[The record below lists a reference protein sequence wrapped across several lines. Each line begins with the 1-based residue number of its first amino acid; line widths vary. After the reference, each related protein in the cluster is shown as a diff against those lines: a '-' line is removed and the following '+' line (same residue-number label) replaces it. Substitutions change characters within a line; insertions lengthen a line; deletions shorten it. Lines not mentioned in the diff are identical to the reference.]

1 MAVLLIISHPS
12 SMITLHE
19 NEQILLILHRHWFV
33 FALQATAVVVAALF
47 PFFLFPIVPIGAALF
62 WFLAVIY
69 WLFIL
74 AFLLIAWIEY
84 WLDMWVITSER
95 IIDIEQRSLF
105 SREVSEFLLSRV
117 QDVTVEVPNLM
128 ATMLRYGNIVVQTAG
143 EKSFTIREIP
153 HLEKAKEII
162 LEQCRK
168 INQRVDAEE
177 KNLID

>member
-1 MAVLLIISHPS
+1 MAFLFVVSRLP

-19 NEQILLILHRHWFV
+19 NEQVLLILHRHWFI
-33 FALQATAVVVAALF
+33 FALQTAAIGMVGLF
-47 PFFLFPIVPIGAALF
+47 PFFLFPILPIGVALF
-62 WFLAVIY
+62 LFFAVIY
-69 WLFIL
+69 WLFL
-74 AFLLIAWIEY
+74 AAFLLVAWIEY

-117 QDVTVEVPNLM
+117 QDVTVEVPNLV
-128 ATMLRYGNIVVQTAG
+128 ATMLHYGNIVVQTAG

-153 HLEKAKEII
+153 HVEEAKEII

-168 INQRVDAEE
+168 IQYDPNRGNQSAG
-177 KNLID
+177 